1 MNLLT
6 IILIVIVAIAGYR
19 WLTANTKHMQDS
31 NLANAL
37 SRNLVTRVEAST
49 LVTKLEIAEELKEVK
64 DVDKSIELVDKLLAG
79 GSK

>member
-1 MNLLT
+1 MNALT
-6 IILIVIVAIAGYR
+6 IVLLVIVAIVGYR
-19 WLTANTKHMQDS
+19 WLTSNTKRMQDS

-49 LVTKLEIAEELKEVK
+49 LVTKLEIAEEISEFK
-64 DVDKSIELVDKLLAG
+64 DVNESIELVDKLLAG

>member
-1 MNLLT
+1 MSTLT
-6 IILIVIVAIAGYR
+6 IILLIIVAIVGYR
-19 WLTANTKHMQDS
+19 WLTASTKRMQES

-49 LVTKLEIAEELKEVK
+49 LVTKLEIAEELADVK
-64 DVDKSIELVDKLLAG
+64 DVDKSLELVDKLLAG

>member
-6 IILIVIVAIAGYR
+6 IILIVIVAIVGYR

-49 LVTKLEIAEELKEVK
+49 LVTKIELAEQISEFKNVNE
-64 DVDKSIELVDKLLAG
+64 SIELVDKLLAG
-79 GSK
+79 SSK